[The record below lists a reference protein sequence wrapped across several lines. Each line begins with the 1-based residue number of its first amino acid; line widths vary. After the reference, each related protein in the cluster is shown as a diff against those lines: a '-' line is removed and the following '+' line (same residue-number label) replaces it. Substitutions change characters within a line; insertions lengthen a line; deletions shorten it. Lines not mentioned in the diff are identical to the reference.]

1 VIAFQKVRSNPE
13 SDESWIG
20 AVPRFRAFRKVGSQ
34 LDLGLEVTATRSNFS
49 PDLDFRKSSQKRV
62 PWCKYWESLASERYC
77 SGGFQNP
84 RHISRKFLN
93 NCRITFSNDLLW
105 MGKMFTA
112 QAARERSLRIT
123 MRRGLDTVYLKLR
136 SLALYPG
143 ACGSVNKIRLWTL
156 TLTASSLN
164 CWKKTAPRSRP
175 TARIICKNMSST
187 ASIVRNQPHSSRQ
200 VKIGQA
206 SGVPCYGR

>member
-62 PWCKYWESLASERYC
+62 PWCKYWESLVSERSC

-84 RHISRKFLN
+84 WHISLKFLN
-93 NCRITFSNDLLW
+93 NCRISFSNDLLW

-112 QAARERSLRIT
+112 QATCERGLRIT
-123 MRRGLDTVYLKLR
+123 MRRGLDTVIENLGALR
-136 SLALYPG
+136 SIQVHA
-143 ACGSVNKIRLWTL
+143 AVWTKIRLWTL
-156 TLTASSLN
+156 TLTTSS
-164 CWKKTAPRSRP
+164 
-175 TARIICKNMSST
+175 
-187 ASIVRNQPHSSRQ
+187 
-200 VKIGQA
+200 
-206 SGVPCYGR
+206 